1 MKDKLLITEAEFDR
15 RVRPA
20 LRLFLSVDL
29 ENSTQLKQRRDS
41 DRETWLTAVLLFAKS
56 FPQLF
61 EACLQ
66 QRALKDVRSF
76 PSVPPLWKMLG
87 DELLFVQPLQRGQD
101 AHIYIEGFLDA
112 LAQWNKDVASGP
124 PQPDRG
130 SLFVKGAAW
139 IAGFPIANAVIDAG
153 DQRADYVGPSIDA
166 GFRIARL
173 ATRRHLPVS
182 VDLAW
187 LLLKTNSHLRLHFDG
202 PASLKGMAEESGYPA
217 LWLEVSSS
225 PYVQIEREL
234 LGYDVQANLVKMK
247 QLCEHFI
254 TEFGVPRHTP
264 FLQGDPTLSSK
275 PPGFDT
281 ELEKHV
287 EFLRRQI
294 YIVDES
300 APAAATTKP
309 AAKHTAAT
317 PPPTEEA
324 LLANLS
330 VQQLKAKPRTA
341 PKKTPAL
348 KKDAKAKKTPAP
360 RKRPAP
366 AKRRSPASPKG

>member
-1 MKDKLLITEAEFDR
+1 MNDKLLITEAEFDR

-41 DRETWLTAVLLFAKS
+41 NRETWLTAVLLFAKS

-61 EACLQ
+61 EARLQ
-66 QRALKDVRSF
+66 QHALSAGRPF
-76 PSVPPLWKMLG
+76 PCTPPLWKMLG

-101 AHIYIEGFLDA
+101 AHIYVEGFLAA
-112 LAQWNKDVASGP
+112 LAQWNNDVASGL
-124 PQPDRG
+124 PDRG
-130 SLFVKGAAW
+130 TLFVKGTAW
-139 IAGFPIANAVIDAG
+139 LAGFPIANAVIDAG
-153 DQRADYVGPSIDA
+153 DGRADYVGPSIDA

-217 LWLEVSSS
+217 LWLEVSTSQ
-225 PYVQIEREL
+225 YVQIEREL
-234 LGYDVQANLVKMK
+234 LGYNFQADPAKMR

-264 FLQGDPTLSSK
+264 FLEGDSALSSK
-275 PPGFDT
+275 PHGFDI

-294 YIVDES
+294 YIVDE
-300 APAAATTKP
+300 PAATAAP
-309 AAKHTAAT
+309 SAAKHTAAS
-317 PPPTEEA
+317 PSPTEEA
-324 LLANLS
+324 LLAYLPVKH
-330 VQQLKAKPRTA
+330 VQASPS
-341 PKKTPAL
+341 PAL
-348 KKDAKAKKTPAP
+348 KKTPEPKKA
-360 RKRPAP
+360 PAP
-366 AKRRSPASPKG
+366 AKRRSPAPPQG